1 MPSKIPNVHDKFLKE
16 LLADRDVAID
26 FLKELLPEDLL
37 SQIKP
42 ETLQAEQTTFLSEE
56 LEESFADIVWRIET
70 HTQPIKICLLL
81 EHKSYKDPKV
91 VFQILEY
98 LALGYRHQSKAGKNF
113 ELIVP
118 VLYYHGKS
126 TWNFKPFK
134 TYFKGY
140 SQNLL
145 KYLPSYHSE
154 FIDLSKL
161 STEHLL
167 NLRNG
172 MLSSSL
178 MIQRHYFDNEKLT
191 ANIANILRSLGPYLE
206 KNLSNSIFVYLLQY
220 IELNKVILTREL
232 EEIPNEIN
240 NKFMSTYDQLINEG
254 MALGIKKGIEQG
266 IEKGIE
272 QGIEKGIEKTILNA
286 FDNGIALETIR
297 LITGETLGKI
307 NIVLQNNG
315 RK

>member
-16 LLADRDVAID
+16 LLADREVAID
-26 FLKELLPEDLL
+26 FLKELLPDDLL
-37 SQIKP
+37 AQIKP
-42 ETLQAEQTTFLSEE
+42 ETLQAEQTSYLSEE

-70 HTQPIKICLLL
+70 HTRPLKVCLLL

-98 LALGYRHQSKAGKNF
+98 LALGYRKQSKEAKDM

-118 VLYYHGKS
+118 ILYYHAKAKWRFKS
-126 TWNFKPFK
+126 FGS
-134 TYFKGY
+134 YFSDY
-140 SQNLL
+140 SESLL
-145 KYLPSYHSE
+145 AYLPSYDSE
-154 FIDLSKL
+154 FIDLGKL

-172 MLSSSL
+172 MLSSAL

-206 KNLSNSIFVYLLQY
+206 KNLSNTIFVYLLQY
-220 IELNKVILTREL
+220 IELNKVILTKEL
-232 EEIPNEIN
+232 EEIPSEIN

-254 MALGIKKGIEQG
+254 MALGIQKGIEQG

-272 QGIEKGIEKTILNA
+272 QGIEKGIVKTILNA

-297 LITGETLGKI
+297 VITGETLEKI
-307 NIVLQNNG
+307 NAVLKTNG